1 MGALRIAVLSVLML
15 LAAASPAAAK
25 PGFLGR
31 GHDPGVAVDAA
42 GTAHVAWLAA
52 AADGAGTLEYCQVP
66 RGKRA
71 CAARTSIP
79 LEDDGFGKVQVM
91 LPRPGVVQIVAPLLE
106 PTLLFTSLD
115 DGATFVGRN
124 LGDLPA
130 ISTAFYGPG
139 GGISIM
145 SGSGPASYG
154 RFAPDGSGPGELPVE
169 LADTTDSLDTT
180 LSPFGG
186 GLIAMFSG
194 LATRAAIWNGLGE
207 PNLQQSWVPGPSL
220 GKSRT
225 DPSAVPA
232 RSGALVAYVQRR
244 GIKRT
249 GIYVRRVRSNGRL
262 GKAKRV
268 TRSDPTELQL
278 LRGPKGDF
286 AIVYPSGTHS
296 RALIVRSRKGG
307 RWTKPRRLF
316 RGNEPTDL
324 HAVLGRRG
332 GWMVWDADAGNAG
345 SNPIRISALPGAP
358 RR

>member
-1 MGALRIAVLSVLML
+1 MGALRIAAITQLTL
-15 LAAASPAAAK
+15 LAASSPAAAA

-42 GTAHVAWLAA
+42 GTAHVAWLAPA
-52 AADGAGTLEYCQVP
+52 PNFTGTLEYCQVP
-66 RGKRA
+66 RGKRT
-71 CAARTSIP
+71 CTVRTRIP
-79 LEDDGFGKVQVM
+79 LDDDGFGKVQVM

-115 DGATFVGRN
+115 NGATFVGRN

-130 ISTAFYGPG
+130 IETAFYGPG

-154 RFAPDGSGPGELPVE
+154 RFAPDGTGPGELPVE
-169 LADTTDSLDTT
+169 FAQATESLDTT
-180 LSPFGG
+180 LSPFRG
-186 GLIAMFSG
+186 GLIAFFSG
-194 LATRAAIWNGLGE
+194 LGARSAIWNGLGD
-207 PNLQQSWVPGPSL
+207 PNLPQSWVQGPTL
-220 GKSRT
+220 GKDRT
-225 DPSAVPA
+225 DPTAVPA
-232 RSGALVAYVQRR
+232 GSGALVAYVQRR

-249 GIYVRRVRSNGRL
+249 GIYVRRVRSNGKL

-268 TRSDPTELQL
+268 TRSDPTDLQL
-278 LRGPKGDF
+278 VRGPKGNF
-286 AIVYPSGTHS
+286 AIVYPSGTHD

-316 RGNEPTDL
+316 GGNEPTDL

-332 GWMVWDADAGNAG
+332 GWMVWDGDAGNAG
-345 SNPIRISALPGAP
+345 RNPIRISGLPGAP